1 MMGEAVSNSL
11 PLNIVTYFIPV
22 LFYFLG
28 LNSEMEQFKAL
39 LREKKSLLYG
49 FSIQFVLLPLIG
61 LIVSEIFSYSLF
73 AVAAVIVMI
82 VPGGHISG
90 LLTHIKEGNVPLSF
104 FLTSFAS
111 VISPLTITFW
121 LTIATTRSG
130 EYSIDVADSFIQLF
144 LFVCLPFIFGMVS
157 KIKLL
162 KFTKLIFNPLD
173 KFLKLLI
180 ILVSI
185 WAPIDLRTY
194 IINNLQEGILISVT
208 SLITIF
214 FISRRI
220 ITISK
225 IDLTN
230 AKTLQIE
237 ALCQNF
243 PIVLAISLALDLPE
257 IAIYGVIFYLVS
269 TVVAVSYS
277 FLKKY

>member
-73 AVAAVIVMI
+73 AIAAVIVMI

>member
-11 PLNIVTYFIPV
+11 PLNIVTSFIPV

-49 FSIQFVLLPLIG
+49 FGIQLLLLPLIG
-61 LIVSEIFSYSLF
+61 LLVSEIFSYSLF
-73 AVAAVIVMI
+73 AVAVVIVMI

-90 LLTHIKEGNVPLSF
+90 LLTHIKEGNVALSF

-130 EYSIDVADSFIQLF
+130 EYSIDAADSFIQLF

-185 WAPIDLRTY
+185 WTPIDLRTY
-194 IINNLQEGILISVT
+194 ILDNLQEGILISVT
-208 SLITIF
+208 SLIAIF

>member
-130 EYSIDVADSFIQLF
+130 EYSIDAADSFIQLF

-194 IINNLQEGILISVT
+194 IIYNLQEGILISVT
-208 SLITIF
+208 SLIVIF

>member
-73 AVAAVIVMI
+73 AIAAVIVMI

-130 EYSIDVADSFIQLF
+130 EYNIDVADSFIQLF

-208 SLITIF
+208 SLITVF

>member
-49 FSIQFVLLPLIG
+49 FSIQLVLLPLIG

-194 IINNLQEGILISVT
+194 IIDNLQEGILISVT
-208 SLITIF
+208 SLIVIF

-277 FLKKY
+277 FSKKY

>member
-61 LIVSEIFSYSLF
+61 LIVSEIFSHSLF
-73 AVAAVIVMI
+73 AIAAVIVMI

>member
-61 LIVSEIFSYSLF
+61 LIVSEIFSHSLF
-73 AVAAVIVMI
+73 AIAAVIVMI

-130 EYSIDVADSFIQLF
+130 EYSIDAADSFIQLF

>member
-11 PLNIVTYFIPV
+11 PLNIVTSFIPV

-49 FSIQFVLLPLIG
+49 FGIQLLLLPLIG

-130 EYSIDVADSFIQLF
+130 EYSIDAADSFIQLF

>member
-11 PLNIVTYFIPV
+11 PLNIVTFFIPV

-49 FSIQFVLLPLIG
+49 FGIQLVLLPLIG

-73 AVAAVIVMI
+73 AVAVVIVMI

-90 LLTHIKEGNVPLSF
+90 LLTHIKEGNVALSF

-130 EYSIDVADSFIQLF
+130 EYSIDAADSFIQLF

-194 IINNLQEGILISVT
+194 ILDNLQEGILISVT
-208 SLITIF
+208 SLIAIF

-220 ITISK
+220 IIISK

-257 IAIYGVIFYLVS
+257 IAIYGLIFYLVS

>member
-73 AVAAVIVMI
+73 AIAAVIVMI

-194 IINNLQEGILISVT
+194 IIDNLQEGILISVT
-208 SLITIF
+208 SLIFIF
-214 FISRRI
+214 FISRGI

-269 TVVAVSYS
+269 TVIAVSYS
-277 FLKKY
+277 FSKKY

>member
-194 IINNLQEGILISVT
+194 IIDNLQEGILISVT
-208 SLITIF
+208 SLIVIF

-277 FLKKY
+277 FSKKY

>member
-243 PIVLAISLALDLPE
+243 PIVLAISLALELPE

>member
-61 LIVSEIFSYSLF
+61 LIVSEIFSYSIF
-73 AVAAVIVMI
+73 AIAAVIVMI

>member
-130 EYSIDVADSFIQLF
+130 EYNIDVADSFIQLF

-208 SLITIF
+208 SLITVF

-269 TVVAVSYS
+269 TVIAVSYS
-277 FLKKY
+277 FSKKY

>member
-39 LREKKSLLYG
+39 FREKKSLLYG

-208 SLITIF
+208 SLITVF

>member
-28 LNSEMEQFKAL
+28 LNSEMEQFKDL

-73 AVAAVIVMI
+73 AIAAVIVMI

-208 SLITIF
+208 SLITVF

>member
-130 EYSIDVADSFIQLF
+130 EYNIDVADSFIQLF

-208 SLITIF
+208 SLITVF

>member
-11 PLNIVTYFIPV
+11 PLNIVAYFIPV

-130 EYSIDVADSFIQLF
+130 EYNIDVADSFIQLF

-208 SLITIF
+208 SLITVF

>member
-73 AVAAVIVMI
+73 AIAAVIVMI

-269 TVVAVSYS
+269 TVIAVSYS
-277 FLKKY
+277 FSKKY

>member
-49 FSIQFVLLPLIG
+49 FSIQLVLLPLIG

>member
-73 AVAAVIVMI
+73 AIAAVIVMI

-208 SLITIF
+208 SLIIIF

-269 TVVAVSYS
+269 TVIAVSYS

>member
-49 FSIQFVLLPLIG
+49 FGIQLVLLPIIG

-73 AVAAVIVMI
+73 AVAVVIVMI

-130 EYSIDVADSFIQLF
+130 EYNIDVADSFIQLF

-208 SLITIF
+208 SLITVF

-277 FLKKY
+277 FSKKY

>member
-49 FSIQFVLLPLIG
+49 FSIQLVLLPLIG

-185 WAPIDLRTY
+185 WTPIDLRTY
-194 IINNLQEGILISVT
+194 ILDNLQEGILISVT
-208 SLITIF
+208 SLIAIF

-243 PIVLAISLALDLPE
+243 PIVLAISLALNLPE

>member
-11 PLNIVTYFIPV
+11 PLNIVTSFIPV

-49 FSIQFVLLPLIG
+49 FGIQLLLLPLIG
-61 LIVSEIFSYSLF
+61 LLVSEIFSYSLF
-73 AVAAVIVMI
+73 AIAAVIVMI

-90 LLTHIKEGNVPLSF
+90 LLTHIKEGNVALSF

-130 EYSIDVADSFIQLF
+130 EYSIDAADSFIQLF

-185 WAPIDLRTY
+185 WTPIDLRTY
-194 IINNLQEGILISVT
+194 ILDNLQEGILISVT
-208 SLITIF
+208 SLIVIF

-220 ITISK
+220 INISK

>member
-73 AVAAVIVMI
+73 AIAAVIVMI

-185 WAPIDLRTY
+185 WTPIDLRTY
-194 IINNLQEGILISVT
+194 ILDNLQEGILISVT
-208 SLITIF
+208 SLIVIF

-220 ITISK
+220 INISK

>member
-49 FSIQFVLLPLIG
+49 FSIQLVLLPLIG

-194 IINNLQEGILISVT
+194 IIDNLQEGILISVT
-208 SLITIF
+208 SLIVIF

>member
-162 KFTKLIFNPLD
+162 KFTKLIFKPLD

-208 SLITIF
+208 SLITVF

-243 PIVLAISLALDLPE
+243 PIVLAISLALNLPE

>member
-49 FSIQFVLLPLIG
+49 FSIQLVLLPLIG

-90 LLTHIKEGNVPLSF
+90 LLTHIKDGNVPLSF

-130 EYSIDVADSFIQLF
+130 EYSIDAADSFIQLF

-185 WAPIDLRTY
+185 WTPIDLRTY
-194 IINNLQEGILISVT
+194 ILDNLQEGILISVT
-208 SLITIF
+208 SLIVIF

>member
-1 MMGEAVSNSL
+1 MVSIQNL
-11 PLNIVTYFIPV
+11 EFEL
-22 LFYFLG
+22 
-28 LNSEMEQFKAL
+28 EAL

-73 AVAAVIVMI
+73 AIAAVIVMI

>member
-11 PLNIVTYFIPV
+11 PLNIVTSFIPV

-73 AVAAVIVMI
+73 AIAAVIVMI

-90 LLTHIKEGNVPLSF
+90 LLTHIKEGNVALSF

-130 EYSIDVADSFIQLF
+130 EYSIDAADSFIQLF

-194 IINNLQEGILISVT
+194 ILDNLQEGILISVT
-208 SLITIF
+208 SLIVIF

-220 ITISK
+220 INISK

>member
-73 AVAAVIVMI
+73 AIAAVIVMI

-208 SLITIF
+208 SLIIIF

>member
-73 AVAAVIVMI
+73 AIAAVIVMI

-130 EYSIDVADSFIQLF
+130 EYNIDVADSFIQLF